1 MRKHLL
7 LLGMLLA
14 LPTAVFAQWEFQ
26 AVFPPDPSLQIR
38 STHGIAVDPDG
49 KIWVQPYYASDS
61 VRVDI
66 FVGESDSGYRA
77 TRVLYVF
84 NPDGSQAEF
93 SPIKFIDLPGGER
106 DTLGGYVGL
115 DSNGDKTWVGREGRG
130 LRADADGNILVV
142 QNNRLYRLN
151 YKTGEGMNRLITDV
165 GPLAAPAVAM
175 ETGNIFVAPVVPGG
189 PIVEYAPD
197 FSVIGNAIDESVGFS
212 RSFEVSPDGNRIFWA
227 GYDLGGVIEY
237 ARIDEFSSF
246 DSVGVV
252 IPGVASESMTFNPA
266 TGYLWVAAGS
276 PNDRPNTLEGFNTN
290 WLMQT
295 WYAFDIND
303 LVPNT
308 VPEPKGSLTWSNDEA
323 IYEGFVDGRPRGL
336 AFSPDGNTAYV
347 AQFSQIAPSVQVFTR
362 AEGVAL
368 PVDRLDEVPTKFA
381 LKQNYPN
388 PFNPSTKIEFALT
401 QPGHARLAVY
411 DVLGREVAVLVD
423 EPLTAGTYTKTFDA
437 RNLPSGMYLYTL
449 DVDGQRL
456 NGTMTLLR

>member
-1 MRKHLL
+1 MRKQLL
-7 LLGMLLA
+7 FLLGMLLT
-14 LPTAVFAQWEFQ
+14 LPTAALAQWEFQ
-26 AVFPPDPSLQIR
+26 GVFPPDPDLQFS

-49 KIWVQPYYASDS
+49 KVWIQPFGATDS
-61 VRVDI
+61 VQVPALGDTYQPVRVI
-66 FVGESDSGYRA
+66 
-77 TRVLYVF
+77 YVF
-84 NPDGSQAEF
+84 NADGTPAEF
-93 SPIKFIDLPGGER
+93 SPVKFVDLPGGER
-106 DTLGGYVGL
+106 DTLGGLLVT
-115 DSNGDKTWVGREGRG
+115 DENGNKAWEQKSGRG
-130 LRADADGNILVV
+130 LRADADGNILVM
-142 QNNRLYRLN
+142 QFNYLYRLN
-151 YKTGEGMNRLITDV
+151 YQTGAGMNRIVTE
-165 GPLAAPAVAM
+165 GGSKAAPAVAT

-197 FSVIGNAIDESVGFS
+197 FSVIGNAVDVTYGFS

-227 GYDLGGVIEY
+227 GYTLNGVIEY
-237 ARIDEFSSF
+237 ARPDEFSGF
-246 DSVGVV
+246 DSLGVV
-252 IPGVASESMTFNPA
+252 IPGVDSESMTYNPA
-266 TGYLWVAAGS
+266 TGNLWVAAGS
-276 PNDRPNTLEGFNTN
+276 PNDLPNDFEGFTTR
-290 WLMQT
+290 WLPQT
-295 WYAFDIND
+295 WYAFDIDN

-308 VPEPKGSLTWSNDEA
+308 VPEPLGSITWSNDEA